1 MQSKLS
7 FSHWS
12 DPLCI
17 WAFVAQDKLEK
28 LLAEVGER
36 LEVDYRVVPVFGSLS
51 WRFAQGP
58 WAAGGVAGRVRAT
71 ADIAAQHG
79 HSEVSGTCWGRDCP
93 ASSWAAGAVVK
104 AVCALER
111 SGEIAPG
118 MGGRYHHALR
128 RKFFVDN
135 ANIAR
140 RDVQL
145 ELAEAL
151 GVPRAGIEQ
160 QLDDGRA
167 LAALWEDYLETQ
179 RLKLQGSPSYVF
191 DGGRTM
197 LYGNFT
203 YGVLHA
209 TVEELLH
216 GSRPEG
222 STC

>member
-1 MQSKLS
+1 
-7 FSHWS
+7 
-12 DPLCI
+12 
-17 WAFVAQDKLEK
+17 
-28 LLAEVGER
+28 
-36 LEVDYRVVPVFGSLS
+36 
-51 WRFAQGP
+51 
-58 WAAGGVAGRVRAT
+58 
-71 ADIAAQHG
+71 
-79 HSEVSGTCWGRDCP
+79 
-93 ASSWAAGAVVK
+93 
-104 AVCALER
+104 
-111 SGEIAPG
+111 
-118 MGGRYHHALR
+118 
-128 RKFFVDN
+128 VDN
-135 ANIAR
+135 VNIAR
-140 RDVQL
+140 RGGQL